1 MEPKTGS
8 GSISITPE
16 EAVTV
21 PASIALELQHATN
34 PIFVTSVTTINSD
47 MAPELQPSDHVDA
60 LFGTHLREAATTV
73 RKLFGS

>member
-1 MEPKTGS
+1 METKS

-21 PASIALELQHATN
+21 PASIALQLEHAAS
-34 PIFVTSVTTINSD
+34 PVFLTSVTTINSD
-47 MAPELQPSDHVDA
+47 MAQDFQRPDDADA

-73 RKLFGS
+73 KKLFGS